1 MRVAVVAEY
10 YPRRHDP
17 VLGVWAHRQAL
28 ATRAAG
34 AELVVFVLHR
44 VGGRGSGTIR
54 GQLHQPPRMTLDG
67 LDVRYVRYSA
77 PPRPWSYARWS
88 AWAAPALRR
97 AMRRQGPFDLVH
109 AHNAVPAGDAA
120 RRAELGLPLVVSV
133 HGGDV
138 LWTVTRVPRG
148 AEAVR
153 RAYGAAA
160 LVLANSAGIA
170 DLAREYGARQTRVVH
185 LGTDLPA
192 LDTPRSP
199 QPLLASVGHLVAR
212 KRHADVLRAL
222 VRVPQARYRVIGDG
236 PERDA
241 LAGLATELGVADRVE
256 FTGQLAPAE
265 ALERSRDAWLFVLPS
280 TEEAFG
286 VAYIEAMAAAIPA
299 IGCAGEPG
307 PAEIAAAGGGIV
319 LVAPHEPEAL
329 ADTINEL
336 LSDRARLARL
346 GHDARATV
354 ERSFT
359 WERCGAQ
366 TLAAYSDAIA

>member
-10 YPRRHDP
+10 YPRHDDP

-44 VGGRGSGTIR
+44 VGGRGSGTLR
-54 GQLHQPPRMTLDG
+54 AQLHQPPRMTLDG

-97 AMRRQGPFDLVH
+97 AMRRDGPFDLVH
-109 AHNAVPAGDAA
+109 AHNGVPAGDAA
-120 RRAELGLPLVVSV
+120 RRCELGVPLVVSV

-138 LWTVTRVPRG
+138 LWTVSRVPRG

-153 RAYGAAA
+153 RAYAAAA

-170 DLAREYGARQTRVVH
+170 DLAREHGARETRVVH
-185 LGTDLPA
+185 LGADLPE
-192 LDTPRSP
+192 LDAARSP
-199 QPLLASVGHLVAR
+199 EPLLASVGHLVAR
-212 KRHADVLRAL
+212 KRHADVLQAL
-222 VRVPQARYRVIGDG
+222 VQVPAARYLVIGGG
-236 PERDA
+236 PEREA
-241 LAGLATELGVADRVE
+241 LAGLAAELGVAERVE
-256 FTGQLAPAE
+256 FTGQLAPTE
-265 ALERSRDAWLFVLPS
+265 ALERSREAWLFVLPS

-286 VAYIEAMAAAIPA
+286 VAYIEAMAAGIPA

-307 PAEIAAAGGGIV
+307 PAEIAGAGAGIV
-319 LVAPHEPEAL
+319 LVAPRDPPAL
-329 ADTINEL
+329 AGAINEL
-336 LSDRARLARL
+336 LSDRAKLAELGHLARE
-346 GHDARATV
+346 TV

-359 WERCGAQ
+359 WERCGEQ
-366 TLAAYSDAIA
+366 TLAAYTDVIP

>member
-10 YPRRHDP
+10 YPRHDDP

-44 VGGRGSGTIR
+44 VGGRGSGTLR
-54 GQLHQPPRMTLDG
+54 AQLHQPPRVTLDD

-97 AMRRQGPFDLVH
+97 AMRREGPFDLVH

-120 RRAELGLPLVVSV
+120 RRSELGLPLVVSV

-138 LWTVTRVPRG
+138 LWTALRVPRG

-153 RAYGAAA
+153 RAYAAAA

-170 DLAREYGARQTRVVH
+170 ELAREHGARETRVVH
-185 LGTDLPA
+185 LGADLPA
-192 LDTPRSP
+192 LDTARSP
-199 QPLLASVGHLVAR
+199 EPLLASVGHLVRR

-222 VRVPQARYRVIGDG
+222 VEIPQARYLVIGDG
-236 PERDA
+236 PEREA
-241 LAGLATELGVADRVE
+241 LAGLAAELGVAERVE
-256 FTGQLAPAE
+256 FTGQLAPTE
-265 ALERSRDAWLFVLPS
+265 ALERSREAWLFVLPS

-286 VAYIEAMAAAIPA
+286 VAYIEAMAAGIPA

-307 PAEIAAAGGGIV
+307 PAEIAGAGDGLV
-319 LVAPHEPEAL
+319 LVAPRDPPAL
-329 ADTINEL
+329 AGAINAL
-336 LSDRARLARL
+336 LSDRAKLAEL
-346 GHDARATV
+346 GHFARETV

-366 TLAAYSDAIA
+366 TLAVYREVIQ

>member
-1 MRVAVVAEY
+1 MRVAIVAEY
-10 YPRRHDP
+10 YPRHDDP
-17 VLGVWAHRQAL
+17 VLGIWAHRQAL

-44 VGGRGSGTIR
+44 VGGRGSGR
-54 GQLHQPPRMTLDG
+54 LSAQLRQPPRVTLDG
-67 LDVRYVRYSA
+67 LDVRYIRYSA

-97 AMRRQGPFDLVH
+97 GMRREGRFDLVH

-120 RRAELGLPLVVSV
+120 RRAELGVPLVVSV

-138 LWTVTRVPRG
+138 LWTVSRVPRG
-148 AEAVR
+148 AETVR

-160 LVLANSAGIA
+160 LVLANSAGIEN
-170 DLAREYGARQTRVVH
+170 LTREYGARETRVVH

-192 LDTPRSP
+192 LGTARSSE
-199 QPLLASVGHLVAR
+199 PLIVSVGHLVAR

-222 VRVPQARYRVIGDG
+222 VAVPQARYLVIGDG
-236 PERDA
+236 PERES
-241 LAGLATELGVADRVE
+241 LAGLAAELGVAERVE
-256 FTGQLAPAE
+256 FAGQLAPTE
-265 ALERSRDAWLFVLPS
+265 ALGRSREAWLFVLPS

-286 VAYIEAMAAAIPA
+286 VAYIEAMAAGIPA

-319 LVAPHEPEAL
+319 LTPAHDSAAL
-329 ADTINEL
+329 ASAINEL
-336 LSDRARLARL
+336 LSDRAELDQLGVIART
-346 GHDARATV
+346 TV

-366 TLAAYSDAIA
+366 TLAAYSDATT